1 VQLAAR
7 SGEDFVTPRGDLD
20 EVVVA
25 GAAAQVQLV
34 PAPQVPRGDDGYREA
49 EPPNVAVAELR
60 QRCELREAVGGL
72 REDEA
77 PLALAGQVNSSS
89 SRTIPLSRRKRK

>member
-1 VQLAAR
+1 L
-7 SGEDFVTPRGDLD
+7 RGDLD

-25 GAAAQVQLV
+25 GAVEVQLV
-34 PAPQVPRGDDGYREA
+34 LVSQVLGGDDSCREVEPTDVVAA
-49 EPPNVAVAELR
+49 EPH

>member
-1 VQLAAR
+1 
-7 SGEDFVTPRGDLD
+7 
-20 EVVVA
+20 VA
-25 GAAAQVQLV
+25 
-34 PAPQVPRGDDGYREA
+34 A
-49 EPPNVAVAELR
+49 EPH